1 MSRIRVVALL
11 ASSVVLL
18 ASGAQGASLAAIR
31 ERGALHV
38 CAHPDALPFSSQDQT
53 QPGFQLEIAA
63 AIARALG
70 VRLQVDWIVFTR
82 HARRVD
88 CDATMGSIVQG
99 RPEEKGRRRGLLL
112 TKPYTGS
119 GYVLVVP
126 RAASEVRRPEDLK
139 GGRIAVEHSSWPHYL
154 LDTRGIPTASY
165 GSPLEI
171 IEAVAKGEISAG
183 LVSDSYV
190 GWYLKQHPGGSVRV
204 ADGFVADPELQWD
217 VVIGLRN
224 ADEALLDSVNQA
236 IDRLLAEGTIQGI
249 FAKYGVTYVFPRGR

>member
-1 MSRIRVVALL
+1 MSRVGVAGVVVWG
-11 ASSVVLL
+11 VVLL
-18 ASGAQGASLAAIR
+18 ASPGQGGSLAAVR

-38 CAHPDALPFSSQDQT
+38 CAHPDALPFSSQDQA

-63 AIARALG
+63 AIAKALG

-112 TKPYTGS
+112 TKPYTAS
-119 GYVLVVP
+119 GYVLVVARGAP
-126 RAASEVRRPEDLK
+126 AVRRLEDLK
-139 GGRIAVEHSSWPHYL
+139 GARIAVEHSSWPHYL
-154 LDTRGIPTASY
+154 LDTRGVPTASY
-165 GSPLEI
+165 GSPTEI
-171 IEAVAKGEISAG
+171 IEAVAKGEVSAG
-183 LVSDSYV
+183 LVSDPYV
-190 GWYLKQHPGGSVRV
+190 GWYLKQHPGGVVRV

-217 VVIGLRN
+217 VAIGLRN
-224 ADEALLDSVNQA
+224 ADAALLDSVNQA

-249 FAKYGVTYVFPRGR
+249 FAKYGITYISPRGH